1 MKKSLEITL
10 TTIHLGFVKR
20 VVTLGIDGKDLAHEY
35 LLKLGKSNQQGL
47 RSILKR
53 LEVVAEHESFENQI
67 TYRHVGE
74 QVFEV
79 KIKSGLR
86 FYTFS
91 DEIEGLGLQLII
103 ATNGGK
109 KGNKKEQNADITN
122 AKALRKYYF
131 AAKPQA
137 SLNLIR
143 LPNEDQD
150 HQARQTD

>member
-1 MKKSLEITL
+1 MQVKKSLEITL
-10 TTIHLGFVKR
+10 TTVHLGSVKR

-47 RSILKR
+47 QSILKR
-53 LEVVAEHESFENQI
+53 LKAISEHESIENQI

-79 KIKSGLR
+79 KTKSGLR
-86 FYTFS
+86 FYTFP
-91 DEIEGLGLQLII
+91 DEIEGLGHQLII
-103 ATNGGK
+103 ATSGGK
-109 KGNKKEQNADITN
+109 KATKKEQNADITK
-122 AKALRKYYF
+122 AKALRKSYL

-137 SLNLIR
+137 SFNLIP

-150 HQARQTD
+150 HQA

>member
-1 MKKSLEITL
+1 MQVKKSLEITL
-10 TTIHLGFVKR
+10 TTVHLGSVKR

-47 RSILKR
+47 QSILKR
-53 LEVVAEHESFENQI
+53 LKAISEHESIENQI

-79 KIKSGLR
+79 KTKSGLR
-86 FYTFS
+86 FYTFP
-91 DEIEGLGLQLII
+91 DEIEGLGHQLII
-103 ATNGGK
+103 ATSGDK
-109 KGNKKEQNADITN
+109 KATKKEQNADITK
-122 AKALRKYYF
+122 AKALRKSYL

-137 SLNLIR
+137 SFNLIL

-150 HQARQTD
+150 HQA

>member
-1 MKKSLEITL
+1 MQVKKSLEITL
-10 TTIHLGFVKR
+10 TTVHLGSVKR

-47 RSILKR
+47 QSMLKR
-53 LEVVAEHESFENQI
+53 LKAISEHESIENQI

-79 KIKSGLR
+79 KTKSGLR
-86 FYTFS
+86 FYTFP
-91 DEIEGLGLQLII
+91 DEIEGLGHQLII
-103 ATNGGK
+103 ATSGGK
-109 KGNKKEQNADITN
+109 KANKKEQNADITK
-122 AKALRKYYF
+122 AKALRKSYL

-137 SLNLIR
+137 SFSLIP

-150 HQARQTD
+150 HQA

>member
-1 MKKSLEITL
+1 MQVKKSLEITL
-10 TTIHLGFVKR
+10 TTVHLGSVKR

-47 RSILKR
+47 QSILKR
-53 LEVVAEHESFENQI
+53 LKAISEHESIENQI

-79 KIKSGLR
+79 KTKSGLR
-86 FYTFS
+86 FYTFP
-91 DEIEGLGLQLII
+91 DEIEGLGHQLII
-103 ATNGGK
+103 ATSGGK
-109 KGNKKEQNADITN
+109 KANKKEQNADITK
-122 AKALRKYYF
+122 AKALRKSYL

-137 SLNLIR
+137 SFNLIP

-150 HQARQTD
+150 HQA

>member
-1 MKKSLEITL
+1 MQVKKSLEITL
-10 TTIHLGFVKR
+10 TTVHLGSVKR

-47 RSILKR
+47 QSILKR
-53 LEVVAEHESFENQI
+53 LKAISEHESIEKQI

-79 KIKSGLR
+79 KTKSGLR
-86 FYTFS
+86 FYTFP
-91 DEIEGLGLQLII
+91 DEIEGLGHQLII
-103 ATNGGK
+103 ATSGGK
-109 KGNKKEQNADITN
+109 KANKKEQNADITK
-122 AKALRKYYF
+122 AKALRKSYL

-137 SLNLIR
+137 SFNLIP

-150 HQARQTD
+150 HQA

>member
-1 MKKSLEITL
+1 MQVKKSLEITL
-10 TTIHLGFVKR
+10 TTVHLGSVKR

-47 RSILKR
+47 QSILKR
-53 LEVVAEHESFENQI
+53 LKAISEHESIENQI

-79 KIKSGLR
+79 KTKSGLR
-86 FYTFS
+86 FYTFP
-91 DEIEGLGLQLII
+91 DEIEGLGHQLII
-103 ATNGGK
+103 ATSGDK
-109 KGNKKEQNADITN
+109 KATKKEQNADITK
-122 AKALRKYYF
+122 AKALRKSYL

-137 SLNLIR
+137 SFNLIP

-150 HQARQTD
+150 HQA